1 MAGNL
6 EFIKSAEL
14 TSSASELLVT
24 DCFNQGY
31 DVYKILITKDERSA
45 TGYGEL
51 RFLDSGGS
59 ELTGANYD
67 VASLN
72 IYSSS
77 GSSERRYTNQTYF
90 RDALNYQGTNSADG
104 GGIEIMVFNP
114 DDSSSYTFI
123 TSQAS
128 THYTSNFLT
137 MAKSIGVYKQTA
149 IVYGIKWYPQSGTIN
164 GTNISV
170 YGVKG

>member
-6 EFIKSAEL
+6 EFIKSETL

-31 DVYKILITKDERSA
+31 DVYKIVITKDERSA
-45 TGYGEL
+45 TGYGL
-51 RFLDSGGS
+51 MRFLNSGGS
-59 ELTGANYD
+59 ELTGLYYTG
-67 VASLN
+67 ASLH

-77 GSSERRYTNQTYF
+77 GSTEIRQPSRTYF
-90 RDALNYQGTNSADG
+90 QTFLNYQGTNSADG

-128 THYTSNFLT
+128 THYTGVFLT
-137 MAKSIGVYKQTA
+137 MAKTIGVYKQTA
-149 IVYGIKWYPQSGTIN
+149 TVYGIKWYPQSGTIN

-170 YGVKG
+170 YGVK

>member
-1 MAGNL
+1 MATNL
-6 EFIKSAEL
+6 QFIKSAEL

-31 DVYKILITKDERSA
+31 DVYKVIISKEIRSA
-45 TGYGEL
+45 TGYGL
-51 RFLDSGGS
+51 MRFLNSGGS
-59 ELTGANYD
+59 ELTGLYYTG
-67 VASLN
+67 ASLH

-77 GSSERRYTNQTYF
+77 GSTEIKQPSRTYF
-90 RDALNYQGTNSADG
+90 QTFLNYQGTNSADG

-114 DDSSSYTFI
+114 DDSSSYTFL

-128 THYTSNFLT
+128 THYTGNFLT
-137 MAKSIGVYKQTA
+137 MAKSIGVYGNAET
-149 IVYGIKWYPQSGTIN
+149 VYGIKWYPQSGTIN

-170 YGVKG
+170 YGVK